1 METIQQILTMFAVDW
16 QKFLSQVA
24 IFTLVYT
31 VLSKFA
37 FKPVVAMLEQRRRMI
52 EEAHENSEKVKQQLA
67 DADKRY
73 EEILT
78 KANAEAQRMI
88 EEARESG
95 SHIVDKKQQEAV
107 AQAEQI
113 IQKAREATAAE
124 REKTMAELKREIG
137 RLVVDTTA
145 KVTGK
150 VLTPEDQRRINEE
163 AARQA
168 AA

>member
-1 METIQQILTMFAVDW
+1 METLQEILTMFAVDW
-16 QKFLSQVA
+16 PKFLSQVV
-24 IFTLVYT
+24 IFLLVYT

-52 EEAHENSEKVKQQLA
+52 EEAHENSLKVKQQLA
-67 DADKRY
+67 DAEKRY
-73 EEILT
+73 EEILS

-88 EEARESG
+88 EDARQSSAHLAE
-95 SHIVDKKQQEAV
+95 KKQQEAI

-113 IQKAREATAAE
+113 IQKAREATLAE
-124 REKTMAELKREIG
+124 REKTLAELKHEIG
-137 RLVVDTTA
+137 RLVIDTTA

-150 VLTPEDQRRINEE
+150 VLTPEDQKRINQE
-163 AARQA
+163 AATQA

>member
-1 METIQQILTMFAVDW
+1 METLQEILTMFAVDW
-16 QKFLSQVA
+16 PKFLSQVV
-24 IFTLVYT
+24 IFLLVYT

-52 EEAHENSEKVKQQLA
+52 EEAHENSLKVKQQLA
-67 DADKRY
+67 DAEKRY
-73 EEILT
+73 EEILS

-88 EEARESG
+88 EEARQSSAHLAE
-95 SHIVDKKQQEAV
+95 KKQQEAI

-113 IQKAREATAAE
+113 IQKAREATQAE
-124 REKTMAELKREIG
+124 REKTLAELKHEIG
-137 RLVVDTTA
+137 RLVIDTTA

-150 VLTPEDQRRINEE
+150 VLTPEDQKRINQE
-163 AARQA
+163 AATQA